1 MATFLH
7 IIKGNKITKVPL
19 PSKEVIRIKA
29 ESETQYQLVDEN
41 GKLLSNI
48 KTELTGNDL
57 HIFVDNERA
66 NLILEDYNLSYPI
79 AEKPYFVEQSL
90 SFDLPTEM
98 SEGALQASEV
108 SKPFISKLGIFG
120 FSAFILSSLMLATT
134 RKDRKKVQPTVEEKP
149 AEEPTESVQPTE
161 PTEKPA
167 EPVEPAQPTEPTEKP
182 AEPVEPA
189 QPTEPTEKPPEP
201 VEPAQ
206 PTEPTEKPAEPT
218 EPAQPTETPKVEEE
232 KRLPAIVLDDIVNI
246 AESEESK
253 LMISGSVSN
262 VADGEKVVI
271 EIGTQQFEST
281 VTEGKFNQAIDTALL
296 VANHQVKVS
305 IQGVEVVRPYQ
316 VDLIPPT
323 VGSITIDPIVS
334 LNANNLDQMVTIQG
348 TLEFGSDDDLAIVS
362 LHLNGEEFIV
372 NVDGNR
378 WSYSLKASKLI
389 NADEHKIEVQATF
402 IDPAYNGSSLK
413 QELTYEVLTPEI
425 TLDLITSDDFINVT
439 EGKET
444 ITLKGSTKNVED
456 GETVNV
462 VVGTETFAA
471 RITDGRF
478 SVEASG
484 QILAQNRRVSATL
497 ATGKAETSREYEVDP
512 NLSVA
517 IDITQIGQSFSTDLA
532 KTSRISGAV
541 EFDGIYALGQN
552 SRMIRAVNMV
562 IGDKTYTAGFDGKAK
577 SFYVD
582 IPNIELAELNGQT
595 VQINFLNRK
604 TQEELPYT
612 TISENDPINL
622 FEVVYDLT
630 QNADGSYTMTPK
642 GEFYG
647 GERPEIKVKSVTLT
661 SDVVKDSKVVKQTD
675 MTTISGTVSGDAK
688 PGDTVKIQVGDEII
702 TTTVVEENRTFSTN
716 IESSKL
722 NRHSQVTAILET
734 QDIISGKSITVKD
747 TESYIA
753 PNLVSAT
760 FVSQHSEVPQAE
772 RKTDHTKED
781 HNFPYFIN
789 GILYPDS
796 LGFNRNHPIGGNQKE
811 PFTIKYHFM
820 TTEEARLTPWNTES
834 ISGYE
839 SDYTDREKESIR
851 FSYREIEKYVNVKF
865 VEVENVIDA
874 DSKVYKA
881 KINDRNNDTI
891 LGLASPGGN
900 LALNGGSLSANL
912 DNPTLKASSY
922 NTNIHEIGHTLQLA
936 HSAGE
941 NKGFTYEETSEF
953 TVESYNGA
961 MSLKQGTIVS
971 RYSSLHLFDLATLH
985 YRYGVNPEAR
995 KGNDTYGFK
1004 DYNATESDGALYI
1017 WDGAGID
1024 VFDASNEKIG
1034 VNVNLTPG
1042 SWLYRGNQL
1051 KSYFAAEG
1059 KEFLTKHN
1067 YFGLDENIKI
1077 NGSFVHDLAIKPPG
1091 FPPNLPVEMV
1101 IEYLDMIFP
1110 DATKEE
1116 IDRIRNMLVIT
1127 HREFN
1132 IYTKD
1137 QAFIGYGT
1145 QIENL
1150 IGSDYADTLTG
1161 NNADNN
1167 IQGGAGDDVI
1177 RGGAGNDYLDGG
1189 IGIDTMYGGIG
1200 DDRYVVDNKE
1210 DKVIELANEGTD
1222 TVLSLVDYRL
1232 SENVENLTLLGTTAK
1247 LATGNAQDNVI
1258 MANNMGN
1265 TLVGEAGDDRLI
1277 GGLGADILIGGE
1289 GNDTFV
1295 FQTELNGNID
1305 IITDFETGDKI
1316 ALSTLIFKS
1325 LSKGMENIS
1334 DYIQYNAKDGKLFYN
1349 ADGNSNRDSVHFATL
1364 NKGAVIEQSQ
1374 YEII

>member
-1 MATFLH
+1 M
-7 IIKGNKITKVPL
+7 
-19 PSKEVIRIKA
+19 E
-29 ESETQYQLVDEN
+29 EEN
-41 GKLLSNI
+41 
-48 KTELTGNDL
+48 
-57 HIFVDNERA
+57 
-66 NLILEDYNLSYPI
+66 
-79 AEKPYFVEQSL
+79 
-90 SFDLPTEM
+90 
-98 SEGALQASEV
+98 
-108 SKPFISKLGIFG
+108 
-120 FSAFILSSLMLATT
+120 
-134 RKDRKKVQPTVEEKP
+134 P
-149 AEEPTESVQPTE
+149 AEEPKS
-161 PTEKPA
+161 
-167 EPVEPAQPTEPTEKP
+167 
-182 AEPVEPA
+182 
-189 QPTEPTEKPPEP
+189 
-201 VEPAQ
+201 
-206 PTEPTEKPAEPT
+206 
-218 EPAQPTETPKVEEE
+218 EEE
-232 KRLPAIVLDDIVNI
+232 KRQPAIVLDEIADDDIVNI

-271 EIGTQQFEST
+271 EIGTQQFEAT
-281 VTEGKFNQAIDTALL
+281 VTEGKFNQVIDTALL
-296 VANHQVKVS
+296 VTNHQVKVS

-389 NADEHKIEVQATF
+389 NANEHKIEVQAIF

-512 NLSVA
+512 NLNVA

-532 KTSRISGAV
+532 KTSRISGVV

-552 SRMIRAVNMV
+552 SRMIRAVNVV
-562 IGDKTYTAGFDGKAK
+562 IGNKTYTAGFDGKAK

-604 TQEELPYT
+604 SQAELPYT

-630 QNADGSYTMTPK
+630 QNTDGSYTMTPK

-647 GERPEIKVKSVTLT
+647 GERPAITVKSVTLT
-661 SDVVKDSKVVKQTD
+661 SNVVEDSKVVKQTD

-688 PGDTVKIQVGDEII
+688 PGDTVKIQVGDKII

-716 IESSKL
+716 IESSQL
-722 NRHSQVTAILET
+722 NHHSQVTAILET
-734 QDIISGKSITVKD
+734 QDIVSGKSITVKD
-747 TESYIA
+747 TENYIA

-760 FVSQHSEVPQAE
+760 FVSQHSNVPKAE

-796 LGFNRNHPIGGNQKE
+796 LGFNRNHPIGGNQNA

-820 TTEEARLTPWNTES
+820 TTEEANSTPWNATG

-851 FSYREIEKYVNVKF
+851 FAYREIEKYVNIKF

-881 KINDRNNDTI
+881 KINDRNNDII
-891 LGLASPGGN
+891 LGLATPGGN
-900 LALNGGSLSANL
+900 LTINGKSLSSNL

-922 NTNIHEIGHTLQLA
+922 NTNIHEIGHTLQLD
-936 HSAGE
+936 HPAGE
-941 NKGFTYEETSEF
+941 NKGFAYEETSEF
-953 TVESYNGA
+953 SVESYNGA

-971 RYSSLHLFDLATLH
+971 RYSSLRLFDLATLH

-1004 DYNATESDGALYI
+1004 DYNATENDGALYI
-1017 WDGAGID
+1017 WDGAGVD
-1024 VFDASNEKIG
+1024 VFDASNEKVG

-1042 SWLYRGNQL
+1042 SWIYRGNQL
-1051 KSYFAAEG
+1051 KSHFAVEG
-1059 KEFLTKHN
+1059 KELLNKHN
-1067 YFGLDENIKI
+1067 YFGLDENIQI
-1077 NGSFVHDLAIKPPG
+1077 NGSFVHDLAIKLPG

-1101 IEYLDMIFP
+1101 IANLDRLFP
-1110 DATKEE
+1110 NAPKEE
-1116 IDRIRNMLVIT
+1116 VDRLRNTLMIT

-1132 IYTKD
+1132 VYTTD

-1150 IGSDYADTLTG
+1150 IGSDYDDTLTG

-1167 IQGGAGDDVI
+1167 IQGGAGNDVI

-1189 IGIDTMYGGIG
+1189 TGTDTMYGGSG
-1200 DDRYVVDNKE
+1200 DDRYIVDNKA
-1210 DKVIELANEGTD
+1210 DTVIELVNEGTD
-1222 TVLSLVDYRL
+1222 TVFSLVDYKL
-1232 SENVENLTLLGTTAK
+1232 SDNVENLTLLGTEAK
-1247 LATGNAQDNVI
+1247 RATGNAQDNVI
-1258 MANNMGN
+1258 IANNMGN
-1265 TLVGEAGDDRLI
+1265 TLIGEAGDDRLI
-1277 GGLGADILIGGE
+1277 GGLGADILTGGE

-1305 IITDFETGDKI
+1305 IITDFEAGDKI

-1334 DYIQYNAKDGKLFYN
+1334 DYIQYNAEDGKLFYN
-1349 ADGNSNRDSVHFATL
+1349 ADGDSNRDSVHFATL

>member
-1 MATFLH
+1 
-7 IIKGNKITKVPL
+7 
-19 PSKEVIRIKA
+19 
-29 ESETQYQLVDEN
+29 
-41 GKLLSNI
+41 
-48 KTELTGNDL
+48 
-57 HIFVDNERA
+57 
-66 NLILEDYNLSYPI
+66 
-79 AEKPYFVEQSL
+79 
-90 SFDLPTEM
+90 M

-562 IGDKTYTAGFDGKAK
+562 IGDKTYTAGF
-577 SFYVD
+577 
-582 IPNIELAELNGQT
+582 
-595 VQINFLNRK
+595 
-604 TQEELPYT
+604 
-612 TISENDPINL
+612 
-622 FEVVYDLT
+622 
-630 QNADGSYTMTPK
+630 
-642 GEFYG
+642 
-647 GERPEIKVKSVTLT
+647 
-661 SDVVKDSKVVKQTD
+661 
-675 MTTISGTVSGDAK
+675 
-688 PGDTVKIQVGDEII
+688 
-702 TTTVVEENRTFSTN
+702 
-716 IESSKL
+716 
-722 NRHSQVTAILET
+722 
-734 QDIISGKSITVKD
+734 
-747 TESYIA
+747 
-753 PNLVSAT
+753 
-760 FVSQHSEVPQAE
+760 
-772 RKTDHTKED
+772 
-781 HNFPYFIN
+781 
-789 GILYPDS
+789 
-796 LGFNRNHPIGGNQKE
+796 
-811 PFTIKYHFM
+811 
-820 TTEEARLTPWNTES
+820 
-834 ISGYE
+834 
-839 SDYTDREKESIR
+839 
-851 FSYREIEKYVNVKF
+851 
-865 VEVENVIDA
+865 
-874 DSKVYKA
+874 
-881 KINDRNNDTI
+881 
-891 LGLASPGGN
+891 
-900 LALNGGSLSANL
+900 
-912 DNPTLKASSY
+912 
-922 NTNIHEIGHTLQLA
+922 
-936 HSAGE
+936 
-941 NKGFTYEETSEF
+941 
-953 TVESYNGA
+953 
-961 MSLKQGTIVS
+961 
-971 RYSSLHLFDLATLH
+971 
-985 YRYGVNPEAR
+985 
-995 KGNDTYGFK
+995 
-1004 DYNATESDGALYI
+1004 
-1017 WDGAGID
+1017 
-1024 VFDASNEKIG
+1024 
-1034 VNVNLTPG
+1034 
-1042 SWLYRGNQL
+1042 
-1051 KSYFAAEG
+1051 
-1059 KEFLTKHN
+1059 
-1067 YFGLDENIKI
+1067 
-1077 NGSFVHDLAIKPPG
+1077 
-1091 FPPNLPVEMV
+1091 
-1101 IEYLDMIFP
+1101 
-1110 DATKEE
+1110 
-1116 IDRIRNMLVIT
+1116 
-1127 HREFN
+1127 
-1132 IYTKD
+1132 
-1137 QAFIGYGT
+1137 
-1145 QIENL
+1145 
-1150 IGSDYADTLTG
+1150 
-1161 NNADNN
+1161 
-1167 IQGGAGDDVI
+1167 
-1177 RGGAGNDYLDGG
+1177 
-1189 IGIDTMYGGIG
+1189 
-1200 DDRYVVDNKE
+1200 
-1210 DKVIELANEGTD
+1210 
-1222 TVLSLVDYRL
+1222 
-1232 SENVENLTLLGTTAK
+1232 
-1247 LATGNAQDNVI
+1247 
-1258 MANNMGN
+1258 
-1265 TLVGEAGDDRLI
+1265 
-1277 GGLGADILIGGE
+1277 
-1289 GNDTFV
+1289 
-1295 FQTELNGNID
+1295 
-1305 IITDFETGDKI
+1305 
-1316 ALSTLIFKS
+1316 
-1325 LSKGMENIS
+1325 
-1334 DYIQYNAKDGKLFYN
+1334 
-1349 ADGNSNRDSVHFATL
+1349 
-1364 NKGAVIEQSQ
+1364 
-1374 YEII
+1374 